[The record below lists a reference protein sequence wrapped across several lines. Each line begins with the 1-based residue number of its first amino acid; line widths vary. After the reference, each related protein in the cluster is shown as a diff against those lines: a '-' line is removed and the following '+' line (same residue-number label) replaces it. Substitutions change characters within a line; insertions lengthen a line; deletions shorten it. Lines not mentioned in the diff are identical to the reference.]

1 MNHKLTHLC
10 LCFVPHPRYFR
21 SLLAHSG
28 ARTFPARSFPPDG
41 TTFGQITL
49 GQKLTKEIQPYS
61 YWNMQFYQSEPA
73 YVKFDYTIPRGAS
86 IGVYGRRNALPTHTQ
101 YHFKEVLSGFSAS
114 TRTARAAHV
123 SSTQHRCLLMPQLTN
138 CSHFYVSIQS
148 HSHAPIT
155 ITGISLANLLAAAF
169 HNARGNPLHGAGSL
183 VRLAVQRRRGCA
195 GVDLLC
201 GHCRGHDAEL
211 PERLLW
217 QWTVPARTLPVQSR
231 FRWR

>member
-1 MNHKLTHLC
+1 MFCVFLFSAAQILMFPC
-10 LCFVPHPRYFR
+10 CFWKT
-21 SLLAHSG
+21 G

-114 TRTARAAHV
+114 TRSTRAAHV
-123 SSTQHRCLLMPQLTN
+123 SI
-138 CSHFYVSIQS
+138 FIY
-148 HSHAPIT
+148 
-155 ITGISLANLLAAAF
+155 F
-169 HNARGNPLHGAGSL
+169 
-183 VRLAVQRRRGCA
+183 
-195 GVDLLC
+195 
-201 GHCRGHDAEL
+201 
-211 PERLLW
+211 
-217 QWTVPARTLPVQSR
+217 
-231 FRWR
+231 FF